1 MAKRYFSSIRYYYEK
16 KAAKMNTAIA
26 IKAVSNELAR
36 ASYYVMSDRAV
47 FDEERLFGCY
57 TEEVNYAL
65 GLAHNHQT

>member
-1 MAKRYFSSIRYYYEK
+1 
-16 KAAKMNTAIA
+16 MNTAIA